1 MHRPQTHA
9 RTGAPA
15 ADVLLA
21 AIVPITLEAID
32 VLELR
37 VLGCS
42 GFERRTM
49 LGKAHL
55 GHLDLLTRIHY
66 ARQRKV
72 VGRDHHAASRCNR
85 SGRVF
90 HKRTDAVRELRMG
103 MRVDD

>member
-15 ADVLLA
+15 ADILLA
-21 AIVPITLEAID
+21 AVVPIALEAID
-32 VLELR
+32 ILEFR
-37 VLGCS
+37 MLGC
-42 GFERRTM
+42 GGLERRAV
-49 LGKAHL
+49 LGKARL
-55 GHLDLLTRIHY
+55 GHLDLLAWVHY

-72 VGRDHHAASRCNR
+72 VGRNHHAASRCNR